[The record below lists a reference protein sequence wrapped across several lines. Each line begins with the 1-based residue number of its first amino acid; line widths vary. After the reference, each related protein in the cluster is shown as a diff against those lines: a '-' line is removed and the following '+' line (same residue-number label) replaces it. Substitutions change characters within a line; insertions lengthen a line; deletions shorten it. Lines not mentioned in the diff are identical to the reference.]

1 MMNKN
6 AHLCPLLDHGIQRP
20 SRYYP
25 FSGRDE
31 AVMDQNTK
39 LYLLF
44 KDRLGIVADI
54 STLVAEAQFN
64 IVSMEV
70 VRSDDKANVYLE
82 IEGRS
87 PGISRSEIFELLGKI
102 PDLEEMKSIETLP
115 QETRENRFRVVLDNI
130 RDGVVSI
137 DADGRVS
144 MLNAI
149 AARVLNCRIDEVI
162 GKHIT
167 ELQLPDYGILQ
178 CLKGKKFHHVK
189 KDFVNEKGRF
199 QYFATGVPIIDSAG
213 RIVGAVEIG
222 KDMQEIKM
230 LAQSISQAR
239 PLTFADFVG
248 KSPTIK
254 DAILFA
260 QRIAKTDSV
269 VSIRGESGTGKE
281 VFARAIHAASG
292 RKGSFVAVNCAALP
306 EALLESELFGY
317 AGGSFT
323 GARKD
328 GKQGLFEL
336 ASGGTIFLD
345 EIGEMPLSIQAKMLR
360 AIEEKSVRPVGGTRE
375 IPIDTR
381 IITASNENLE
391 QMIEQKL
398 FREDLYYRINVLPIH
413 IPPLR
418 ERAGDIRLLAEH
430 FLFQLSFRLEKGNQ
444 SLTTPALEKLHNHRW
459 PGNVRELKNV
469 IERAAILCDSEQID
483 VDCVLF
489 SFEIGKGTGGLQTAL
504 PQIQE
509 GHSLQDLIDVYEKQ
523 IIHQALGRSDS
534 LRKAAKLL
542 SMSHT
547 ALLNK
552 VKKHKIIVEGKQTIW
567 R

>member
-1 MMNKN
+1 
-6 AHLCPLLDHGIQRP
+6 
-20 SRYYP
+20 
-25 FSGRDE
+25 
-31 AVMDQNTK
+31 MDGSMK
-39 LYLLF
+39 IYLLF

-54 STLVAEAQFN
+54 STLVAGVHFN
-64 IVSMEV
+64 IVSIEV
-70 VRSDDKANVYLE
+70 ITTNDKANVYLE
-82 IEGRS
+82 IERRS
-87 PGISRSEIFELLGKI
+87 PGVSQWEIFELLGKI
-102 PDLEEMKSIETLP
+102 ADLEEIKSIESLP
-115 QETRENRFRVVLDNI
+115 QETRENRLRVILDNI
-130 RDGVVSI
+130 RDGVISI
-137 DADGRVS
+137 DADGRIS

-149 AARVLNCRIDEVI
+149 AARVLNCQIDEAI
-162 GKHIT
+162 GKHVT
-167 ELQLPDYGILQ
+167 EIQLPDYGILR
-178 CLKGKKFHHVK
+178 CLTGKGFKNIK
-189 KDFVNEKGRF
+189 KDIVNEKGRF
-199 QYFATGVPIIDSAG
+199 QYFATGVPITDMAG

-230 LAQSISQAR
+230 LAQSISQAS

-248 KSPTIK
+248 KSPAIR

-260 QRIAKTDSV
+260 QKIAATDSI

-281 VFARAIHAASG
+281 IFARAIHAASN

-306 EALLESELFGY
+306 ESLLESELFGY
-317 AGGSFT
+317 VGGAFT

-328 GKQGLFEL
+328 GKQGLFHL

-345 EIGEMPLSIQAKMLR
+345 EIGEMPVSVQAKMLR
-360 AIEEKSVRPVGGTRE
+360 VIEEKSLRPVGGTRE

-391 QMIEQKL
+391 HMIEQKL

-418 ERAGDIRLLAEH
+418 ERADDIVLLAEH
-430 FLFQLSFRLEKGNQ
+430 FLFQLDSRLEKGSQ
-444 SLTTPALEKLHNHRW
+444 SLTPGALTKLHNHRW

-469 IERAAILCDSEQID
+469 IERAAILSESEQID
-483 VDCVLF
+483 VNCVLF
-489 SFEIGKGTGGLQTAL
+489 SFEIGKGGGGLQTAF

-509 GHSLQDLIDVYEKQ
+509 GQSLQDLIDVYEKQ

-552 VKKHKIIVEGKQTIW
+552 VKKHKMVVEGKQTIW

>member
-1 MMNKN
+1 M
-6 AHLCPLLDHGIQRP
+6 
-20 SRYYP
+20 
-25 FSGRDE
+25 DE
-31 AVMDQNTK
+31 NIR

-54 STLVAEAQFN
+54 STLVAQLQFN
-64 IVSMEV
+64 IVSIEV
-70 VRSDDKANVYLE
+70 ITADDKANVYLE
-82 IEGRS
+82 IERRS
-87 PGISRSEIFELLGKI
+87 PGVSRWELIELLGKI
-102 PDLEEMKSIETLP
+102 SDLEDIKSIETLP
-115 QETRENRFRVVLDNI
+115 QETRENRFRVILDNI
-130 RDGVVSI
+130 RDGVISI

-149 AARVLNCRIDEVI
+149 AARLLNRRVDEVI

-178 CLKGKKFHHVK
+178 CLQGKKFSNIK

-199 QYFATGVPIIDSAG
+199 QYFATGMPITDSAA

-248 KSPTIK
+248 KSPAIR

-260 QRIAKTDSV
+260 QRIAATDSI

-281 VFARAIHAASG
+281 VFARAIHAASA
-292 RKGSFVAVNCAALP
+292 RKDSFIAVNCAALP
-306 EALLESELFGY
+306 ETLLESELFGY

-323 GARKD
+323 GARKE

-345 EIGEMPLSIQAKMLR
+345 EIGEMPLSVQAKMLR
-360 AIEEKSVRPVGGTRE
+360 AIEEKSVRPVGGARE
-375 IPIDTR
+375 IPIDAR
-381 IITASNENLE
+381 ILTASNENLE

-430 FLFQLSFRLEKGNQ
+430 FLFQLSFKLEKGHQ
-444 SLTTPALEKLHNHRW
+444 SLTVGALDKLHNHRW

-489 SFEIGKGTGGLQTAL
+489 SFEIGKGTGGLQTAF

-509 GHSLQDLIDVYEKQ
+509 GHSLQDLIDLYEKQ
-523 IIHQALGRSDS
+523 IIHQALEKSDS
-534 LRKAAKLL
+534 QRKAAKSLG
-542 SMSHT
+542 MSHT

-552 VKKHKIIVEGKQTIW
+552 VKKHKIVVERKQTIW

>member
-1 MMNKN
+1 
-6 AHLCPLLDHGIQRP
+6 
-20 SRYYP
+20 
-25 FSGRDE
+25 
-31 AVMDQNTK
+31 MDQNIK

-54 STLVAEAQFN
+54 STLVARVQFN

-70 VRSDDKANVYLE
+70 IRSEDKANVYLE
-82 IEGRS
+82 IEIRS
-87 PGISRSEIFELLGKI
+87 SGISQWELFDLLGKI
-102 PDLEEMKSIETLP
+102 PDLEELKAIDTLP
-115 QETRENRFRVVLDNI
+115 QETRENRLRVVLDNI

-137 DADGRVS
+137 DADGRIS

-162 GKHIT
+162 GRHVT

-189 KDFVNEKGRF
+189 KNIVNEKGRF
-199 QYFATGVPIIDSAG
+199 QYFATGVPITDSAG

-222 KDMQEIKM
+222 KDMQEIKV

-248 KSPTIK
+248 KSPAIK

-260 QRIAKTDSV
+260 QKIAKTDSV

-281 VFARAIHAASG
+281 IFARAIHAASD

-306 EALLESELFGY
+306 ETLLESELFGY

-323 GARKD
+323 GARKE

-345 EIGEMPLSIQAKMLR
+345 EIGEMPLSVQAKMLR
-360 AIEEKSVRPVGGTRE
+360 VIEEKSVRPVGGSRE

-391 QMIEQKL
+391 HMIEQKL

-418 ERAGDIRLLAEH
+418 ERTDDIQLLAEH
-430 FLFQLSFRLEKGNQ
+430 FLFQLGSRLEKGPQ
-444 SLTTPALEKLHNHRW
+444 SLTPRAMEKFYQYRW

-469 IERAAILCDSEQID
+469 IERAAIICDSEEID
-483 VDCVLF
+483 VNCVLF
-489 SFEIGKGTGGLQTAL
+489 CFEIGKGSGGLQTAF
-504 PQIQE
+504 PQVQE
-509 GHSLQDLIDVYEKQ
+509 GDSLQGLIDVYEKR
-523 IIHQALGRSDS
+523 IIHQALAKSDS
-534 LRKAAKLL
+534 LRKAAKALG
-542 SMSHT
+542 MSHT

-552 VKKHKIIVEGKQTIW
+552 VKKHKIVVEGKQTIW